1 MTEPTPQAPTRRRTA
16 ATSENLL
23 TFMAVAIVVLLIG
36 IVRSVDIRRTQG
48 TREGRLYLW
57 AQASGRQLLHVFPD
71 LTKWAV
77 VVRRWADEVRAM
89 TDPMM
94 NDR

>member
-1 MTEPTPQAPTRRRTA
+1 MTEPTPQAPTRRKVEG
-16 ATSENLL
+16 ENLL
-23 TFMAVAIVVLLIG
+23 TFIAVAIVVLLIG

-77 VVRRWADEVRAM
+77 VVRRWADEVKAM